1 MSRSDRGGENLRKPT
16 HSNDAKTPKTPPTTP
31 STTNFARQLRKNT
44 TDAENHLWSHLRRG
58 QLNGHHFRRQRPIG
72 PYIADFACQNPKLII
87 ELDGSQHA
95 EHPEKDQKKDAYLQ
109 TQGYEVLHYDNHT
122 ALTNTEAVLEE
133 ILNTL
138 QRLGNESPP

>member
-1 MSRSDRGGENLRKPT
+1 MPKP
-16 HSNDAKTPKTPPTTP
+16 PKRHRQHP
-31 STTNFARQLRKNT
+31 STTNFARKLRKNT

-72 PYIADFACQNPKLII
+72 PYIADFACLNPKLII

-95 EHPEKDQKKDAYLQ
+95 EHPDKDQKKDAYLQ
-109 TQGYEVLHYDNHT
+109 SQGFQVLRFDNHT

-133 ILNTL
+133 ILKAL
-138 QRLGNESPP
+138 QNQSSSP